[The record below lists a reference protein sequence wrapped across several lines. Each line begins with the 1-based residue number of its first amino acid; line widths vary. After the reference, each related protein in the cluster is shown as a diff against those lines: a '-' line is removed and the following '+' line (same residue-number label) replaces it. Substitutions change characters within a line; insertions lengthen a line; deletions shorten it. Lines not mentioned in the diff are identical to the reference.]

1 MLHEFLSANRSEILR
16 HSWDRVTARSPQQS
30 LTEALRFG
38 VQLFLDD
45 LIAILRTGGDRSAS
59 ISRDATLH
67 GERLHKLG
75 FAVAQVVHGYGD
87 VCQVVTQLAIEAHT
101 SIDVDEFRILNRCL
115 DDAIAFAVTEHGR
128 LQDIANSTGE
138 SDRLGALAHEL
149 RNSLQTAE
157 LAYQVLKAGQ
167 VAIGGSTGEILG
179 RSLTTLRSLVDR
191 SLVQVRLDS
200 GIRRDEEIDVPSFL
214 EETEASG
221 SLAALE
227 RGVSLTVDRGDLGVK
242 VEGDRQLLRSA
253 VSNLLQNAFKF
264 TRDGGHVQLR
274 STSNHARVV
283 IEVQDECAGLEPS
296 RLAKLF
302 DGRQKHAGAKTGMGL
317 GLVISRRAIE
327 AMGGT
332 LSARNHAEVGCVFT
346 VDLPRLQPAS

>member
-1 MLHEFLSANRSEILR
+1 MLHEFLSTNRSEILR
-16 HSWDRVTARSPQQS
+16 HSWDRVTARSPQQR
-30 LTEALRFG
+30 LAEALRFG

-45 LIAILRTGGDRSAS
+45 LIATLRTGGDRSDS

-67 GERLHKLG
+67 GERLQKLG

-101 SIDVDEFRILNRCL
+101 NIDVDEFRILNRCL

-128 LQDIANSTGE
+128 LQDVSNSTGE
-138 SDRLGALAHEL
+138 TDRLGVLAHEL

-157 LAYQVLKAGQ
+157 IAYQVLRAGQ

-179 RSLTTLRSLVDR
+179 RSLATLHLLVDR
-191 SLVQVRLDS
+191 SLVQVRLDA
-200 GIRRDEEIDVPSFL
+200 GIRRDETIDVPSFL
-214 EETEASG
+214 EETAASG

-227 RGVSLTVDRGDLGVK
+227 RGVSLTVDRGDLGVT
-242 VEGDRQLLRSA
+242 VEGDRHLLRSA

-264 TRDGGHVQLR
+264 TPDGGHVQLR
-274 STSNHARVV
+274 SVASPARVV
-283 IEVQDECAGLEPS
+283 IEVQDECEGLEPS
-296 RLAKLF
+296 GLPTLF
-302 DGRQKHAGAKTGMGL
+302 DGRHKHSRAKTGMGL

-332 LSARNHAEVGCVFT
+332 LTARNHPEAGCVFT
-346 VDLPRLQPAS
+346 VDLPRLQAAR